1 MITLLWCFLS
11 FLLGIFFYAFLS
23 GSTLVDEMRK
33 TEIRTAER
41 CANIIDSSNNV
52 FTNSTFTTEDK
63 KFYSHAIRDHFKV
76 PK

>member
-41 CANIIDSSNNV
+41 CANIIDSSSNV
-52 FTNSTFTTEDK
+52 FTTEDK